1 VAERV
6 LTTRDLNR
14 ALLARQL
21 LLERA
26 SLPLGSALEQVAGLQ
41 TQYAPSGYV
50 GLWSRLKDFPRLAL
64 TRALHQREA
73 VQGTLM
79 RSTIHTVSSR
89 DYWLFTAGI
98 RRGRQEW
105 WQRVVS
111 HQAEGLD
118 IEKAAALFRRHL
130 KAGPK
135 RANDLKELL
144 AQHGIPA
151 IAWNGVGLWVDLV
164 RVPPSGT
171 WEARR
176 ADLYGLAETWLNK
189 PAVTEAEGLEHLVR
203 RYLAGYGP
211 APLNDIAAWAGL
223 NATRLRPALTRLQ
236 LRSFRSEQ
244 GIQLFDLP
252 RAPLPDPNT
261 PAPVRFLPTWD
272 STLLAHCRRTQIL
285 PEAYRPLV
293 FNTKTPQSVATFLV
307 DGAVAGI
314 WRFESGR
321 INLSPFDTLSG
332 SARRDLEEEAARLA
346 AFHTL

>member
-1 VAERV
+1 VAERL

-26 SLPLGSALEQVAGLQ
+26 SLPIRSALEQVAGLQ

-50 GLWSRLKDFPRLAL
+50 GLWSRLEDFPRLGL

-79 RSTIHTVSSR
+79 RSTIHTVSNR
-89 DYWLFTAGI
+89 DYWLFAAGI

-105 WQRVVS
+105 WQRVVR

-118 IEKAAALFRRHL
+118 IEKAADLFRRTL
-130 KAGPK
+130 KAGPR
-135 RANDLKELL
+135 RATELKDLL

-176 ADLYGLAETWLNK
+176 ADLYGLAETWLKK
-189 PAVTEAEGLEHLVR
+189 PAVTEEEGMEHLVR

-211 APLNDIAAWAGL
+211 APLADIAAWAGL
-223 NATRLRPALTRLQ
+223 TATRLRPVLTRLQ
-236 LRSFRSEQ
+236 LCSFRSEQ
-244 GIQLFDLP
+244 GSQLFDLP
-252 RAPLPDPNT
+252 GAPLPDPKT

-285 PEAYRPLV
+285 PEHYRPLV
-293 FNTKTPQSVATFLV
+293 FNTKTPQSVATVLV
-307 DGAVAGI
+307 DGAVAGT
-314 WRFESGR
+314 WRYQEGR
-321 INLSPFDTLSG
+321 ILVEAFDTLP
-332 SARRDLEEEAARLA
+332 ARVRREVDKEARRLA
-346 AFHTL
+346 AFHAG